1 MKKSVMVGLMALM
14 ISACGSEPKDTEAVT
29 DGAEQSQ
36 RLQAETAQT
45 FGITPDEYS
54 KELNAK
60 LTGTALASEPLDTT
74 ELYEDDVT
82 DVFIKDYT
90 NKINLVGGVNKNGE
104 LESLEYILPIS
115 DDMTEVLESL
125 VLLTSKSASIL
136 DPTVSE
142 KTALETLKNMLD
154 KITSAYFDTKDHQRE
169 VINLGNST
177 YLSTISEM
185 GLRFTIEPA
194 EDK

>member
-14 ISACGSEPKDTEAVT
+14 ISACGSEPKDTEVVM

-36 RLQAETAQT
+36 QLEAEAARA

-54 KELNAK
+54 KKLNAK
-60 LTGTALASEPLDTT
+60 LTGTDLASEPLDTT

-82 DVFIKDYT
+82 DVFIKDYA
-90 NKINLVGGVNKNGE
+90 NKINFVGGVNKNGE

-115 DDMTEVLESL
+115 EDMTEVLESL
-125 VLLTSKSASIL
+125 LLLTSASASIL

-177 YLSTISEM
+177 YLSTLSEM